1 MERSHEVGQDRSVGS
16 TSAIRRI
23 AADALVLSVTAEG
36 HRTVGFLPSP
46 STALATN
53 EATTVPQCSWERDG
67 PILAVPAETA
77 PLTFAQREESLGA
90 ILRSSP
96 FRTEPDLLRE
106 FEALLATPAGS
117 GTKIF
122 LWNVS
127 EELNLRGNHDICVA
141 APPNAWP
148 HETSL
153 RSFLETLYYTDDDMP
168 PAIKAQPRPSG
179 RAAGAR
185 I

>member
-1 MERSHEVGQDRSVGS
+1 MHACTDTQP
-16 TSAIRRI
+16 IP
-23 AADALVLSVTAEG
+23 
-36 HRTVGFLPSP
+36 LPP
-46 STALATN
+46 HDLK
-53 EATTVPQCSWERDG
+53 DD
-67 PILAVPAETA
+67 
-77 PLTFAQREESLGA
+77 

-122 LWNVS
+122 FWNVS

-168 PAIKAQPRPSG
+168 PAIKMIVKGSEVKPRNWTRFLCEQGTYTYRPSG
-179 RAAGAR
+179 GGMTAAPSPLATVCFGYQVPLGKLVEEFSHQHSLDHHGV
-185 I
+185 